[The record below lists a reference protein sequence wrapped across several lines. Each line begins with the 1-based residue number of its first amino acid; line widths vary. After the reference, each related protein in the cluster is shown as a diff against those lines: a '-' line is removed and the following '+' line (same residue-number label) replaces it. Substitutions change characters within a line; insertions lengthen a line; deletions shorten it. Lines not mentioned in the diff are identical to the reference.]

1 METASL
7 LAIISG
13 VCWAT
18 NITIV
23 KWALNR
29 SRASALVGATV
40 GVSIA
45 AIVSLIL
52 ALLSGS
58 SVPDSEVLW
67 KFAIVGIIAP
77 GSSQGLFVSSIG
89 SIGPARTSILIG
101 TSPVFSVLLAVIFL
115 DESWKTTIMIGTLLT
130 VVGSALISW
139 EKGIQF
145 RQIGIIFAV
154 ATSLTFGIRDVVAR
168 HFNLGTDV
176 SSWWSGTVVLIAAS
190 MTLWIFVFIKFGP
203 IWKAQTRK
211 ALPEFILS
219 GIMIGIAL
227 PLLLEALN
235 KGAVNIVAPLALAA
249 QNIAIVILSGWFFG
263 SRERTRQVIAA
274 MILIFIGGIV
284 VTVS

>member
-190 MTLWIFVFIKFGP
+190 ITLWIFVFIKFGP
-203 IWKAQTRK
+203 IWKTQTRK
-211 ALPEFILS
+211 ALPEFIPS

-227 PLLLEALN
+227 PLLLEALD

-263 SRERTRQVIAA
+263 SRERTRQVIVA

>member
-40 GVSIA
+40 GVTIA

-52 ALLSGS
+52 ALISGS
-58 SVPDSEVLW
+58 SLPDSEVLW

-130 VVGSALISW
+130 VLGSALISW
-139 EKGIQF
+139 EKGIRF
-145 RQIGIIFAV
+145 RQVGIVFAI
-154 ATSLTFGIRDVVAR
+154 ATSLTFAIRDVVAR
-168 HFNLGTDV
+168 HFNVGTDV
-176 SSWWSGTVVLIAAS
+176 SSWWSGTIVLISAS
-190 MTLWIFVFIKFGP
+190 ITLWIFVSIKFGP
-203 IWKAQTRK
+203 IWKTQTRK
-211 ALPEFILS
+211 ALPEFIPS

-235 KGAVNIVAPLALAA
+235 KGAVNIVAPLALAS

-263 SRERTRQVIAA
+263 SRERTRQVIVA
-274 MILIFIGGIV
+274 MILIFVGGIV
-284 VTVS
+284 VTIS

>member
-40 GVSIA
+40 GVTIA

-52 ALLSGS
+52 ALVSGS
-58 SVPDSEVLW
+58 SLPDSEVLW

-101 TSPVFSVLLAVIFL
+101 TSPVFSVLLAVFFL

-130 VVGSALISW
+130 VLGSALISW
-139 EKGIQF
+139 EKGIRF
-145 RQIGIIFAV
+145 RQAGIVFAI
-154 ATSLTFGIRDVVAR
+154 ATSLTFAIRDVVAR
-168 HFNLGTDV
+168 HFNVGTDV
-176 SSWWSGTVVLIAAS
+176 SSWWSGTVVLISAS
-190 MTLWIFVFIKFGP
+190 ITLWIFVSIKFGP
-203 IWKAQTRK
+203 IWKTQTRK
-211 ALPEFILS
+211 ALPEFIPS

-235 KGAVNIVAPLALAA
+235 KGAVNIVAPLALAS

-263 SRERTRQVIAA
+263 SRERTRQVIVA
-274 MILIFIGGIV
+274 MILIFVGGIV
-284 VTVS
+284 VTIS

>member
-7 LAIISG
+7 LAITSG

-58 SVPDSEVLW
+58 SFPDSEVLW
-67 KFAIVGIIAP
+67 KFTIVGIIAP

-139 EKGIQF
+139 EKGIRF
-145 RQIGIIFAV
+145 RQIGIVFAI

-190 MTLWIFVFIKFGP
+190 ITLWIFVFIKFGP

-211 ALPEFILS
+211 ALPEFIPS

-263 SRERTRQVIAA
+263 SRERTRQVIVA

>member
-45 AIVSLIL
+45 AGVSLTL
-52 ALLSGS
+52 AFLSGS
-58 SVPDSEVLW
+58 SLPDADTLW

-101 TSPVFSVLLAVIFL
+101 TSPVFSVLLAVFFL
-115 DESWKTTIMIGTLLT
+115 DESWKTTIMLGTLLT
-130 VVGSALISW
+130 VFGSALISW
-139 EKGIQF
+139 EKGIKF
-145 RQIGIIFAV
+145 RQVGIVFAI
-154 ATSLTFGIRDVVAR
+154 ATSLTFAIRDVVAR
-168 HFNLGTDV
+168 HFNIGTDV
-176 SSWWSGTVVLIAAS
+176 SAWWSGTIVLIAAS
-190 MTLWIFVFIKFGP
+190 ITLWVFVSIKFGP
-203 IWKAQTRK
+203 IWKSQTRK
-211 ALPEFILS
+211 ALPEFVPS
-219 GIMIGIAL
+219 GIMIGLAL

-235 KGAVNIVAPLALAA
+235 KGAVNIVAPLALAS

-263 SRERTRQVIAA
+263 SRERTRQVILA
-274 MILIFIGGIV
+274 MVLIFIGGIV

>member
-58 SVPDSEVLW
+58 SFPDSEVLW

-190 MTLWIFVFIKFGP
+190 ITLWIFVFIKFGP

-211 ALPEFILS
+211 ALPEFIPS

-263 SRERTRQVIAA
+263 SRERTRQVIVA

>member
-40 GVSIA
+40 GVTIA

-52 ALLSGS
+52 ALISGS
-58 SVPDSEVLW
+58 TLPDSEVLW

-139 EKGIQF
+139 EKGIRF
-145 RQIGIIFAV
+145 RQAGIVFAI
-154 ATSLTFGIRDVVAR
+154 ATSLTFAIRDVVAR
-168 HFNLGTDV
+168 HFNVGTDV

-190 MTLWIFVFIKFGP
+190 ITLWIFVSIKFGP
-203 IWKAQTRK
+203 IWKTQTRK
-211 ALPEFILS
+211 ALPEFIPS

-235 KGAVNIVAPLALAA
+235 RGAVNIVAPLALAS

-263 SRERTRQVIAA
+263 SRERTTQVIMA
-274 MILIFIGGIV
+274 MVLILIGGIV

>member
-40 GVSIA
+40 GVTIA

-52 ALLSGS
+52 ALISGS
-58 SVPDSEVLW
+58 SLPDSEVLW

-139 EKGIQF
+139 EKGIRF
-145 RQIGIIFAV
+145 RQAGIVFAI
-154 ATSLTFGIRDVVAR
+154 ATSLTFAIRDVVAR
-168 HFNLGTDV
+168 HFNVGTDV
-176 SSWWSGTVVLIAAS
+176 SSWWSGTIVLLSAS
-190 MTLWIFVFIKFGP
+190 ITLWIFVSIKFGP
-203 IWKAQTRK
+203 IWKTQTRK
-211 ALPEFILS
+211 ALPEFIPS

-235 KGAVNIVAPLALAA
+235 KGAVNIVAPLALAS

-263 SRERTRQVIAA
+263 SRERTRQVIVA
-274 MILIFIGGIV
+274 MILIFVGGIV
-284 VTVS
+284 VTIS

>member
-58 SVPDSEVLW
+58 SFPDSEVLW

-190 MTLWIFVFIKFGP
+190 ITLWIFVFIKFGP
-203 IWKAQTRK
+203 IWKTQTRK
-211 ALPEFILS
+211 ALPEFIPS

-263 SRERTRQVIAA
+263 SRERTRQVITA

>member
-40 GVSIA
+40 GVTIA

-52 ALLSGS
+52 ALISGS
-58 SVPDSEVLW
+58 SLPDSEVLW

-130 VVGSALISW
+130 VLGSALISW
-139 EKGIQF
+139 EKGIRF
-145 RQIGIIFAV
+145 RQVGIVFAI
-154 ATSLTFGIRDVVAR
+154 ATSLTFAIRDVVAR
-168 HFNLGTDV
+168 HFNVGTDV

-190 MTLWIFVFIKFGP
+190 ITLWIFVSIKFGP
-203 IWKAQTRK
+203 IWKTQTRK
-211 ALPEFILS
+211 ALPEFIPS

-235 KGAVNIVAPLALAA
+235 RGAVNIVAPLALAS

-263 SRERTRQVIAA
+263 SRERTTQVIMA
-274 MILIFIGGIV
+274 MVLILIGGIV

>member
-190 MTLWIFVFIKFGP
+190 ITLWIFVFIKFGP

-211 ALPEFILS
+211 ALPEFIPS

-263 SRERTRQVIAA
+263 SRERTRQVIVA

>member
-13 VCWAT
+13 VCWAI

-40 GVSIA
+40 GVTIA

-52 ALLSGS
+52 ALVSGS
-58 SVPDSEVLW
+58 SLPDSEVLW

-130 VVGSALISW
+130 VMGSALISW
-139 EKGIQF
+139 EKGIRF
-145 RQIGIIFAV
+145 RQIGIVFAI
-154 ATSLTFGIRDVVAR
+154 ATSLTFAIRDVIAR
-168 HFNLGTDV
+168 HFNVGTDV

-190 MTLWIFVFIKFGP
+190 ITLWIFVSIKFGP
-203 IWKAQTRK
+203 IWKTQTRK
-211 ALPEFILS
+211 ALPEFIPS

-235 KGAVNIVAPLALAA
+235 KGAVNIVAPLALAS

-263 SRERTRQVIAA
+263 SRERTRQVIVA
-274 MILIFIGGIV
+274 MILIFVGGIV
-284 VTVS
+284 VTIS

>member
-40 GVSIA
+40 GVTIA

-52 ALLSGS
+52 ALVSGS
-58 SVPDSEVLW
+58 SLPDFEVLW

-130 VVGSALISW
+130 VMGSALISW
-139 EKGIQF
+139 EKGIRF
-145 RQIGIIFAV
+145 RQIGIVFAI
-154 ATSLTFGIRDVVAR
+154 ATSLTFAIRDVVAR
-168 HFNLGTDV
+168 HFNVGTDV
-176 SSWWSGTVVLIAAS
+176 SSWWSGTIVLISAS
-190 MTLWIFVFIKFGP
+190 ITLWIFVSIKFGP
-203 IWKAQTRK
+203 IWKTQTRK
-211 ALPEFILS
+211 ALPEFIPS

-235 KGAVNIVAPLALAA
+235 KGAVNIVAPLALAS

-263 SRERTRQVIAA
+263 SRERTRQVIVA
-274 MILIFIGGIV
+274 MILIFVGGIV
-284 VTVS
+284 VTIS

>member
-40 GVSIA
+40 GVTIA

-52 ALLSGS
+52 ALVSGS
-58 SVPDSEVLW
+58 SLPDFEVLW

-130 VVGSALISW
+130 VMGSALISW
-139 EKGIQF
+139 EKGIRF
-145 RQIGIIFAV
+145 RQIGIIFAIS
-154 ATSLTFGIRDVVAR
+154 TSLTFAIRDVVAR
-168 HFNLGTDV
+168 HFNIGTDV
-176 SSWWSGTVVLIAAS
+176 SAWWSGTVVLGAAS
-190 MTLWIFVFIKFGP
+190 ITLWIFVAIKFGP

-211 ALPEFILS
+211 ALPEFIPS

-263 SRERTRQVIAA
+263 SRERTRQVILA

>member
-23 KWALNR
+23 KWALSR

-190 MTLWIFVFIKFGP
+190 ITLWIFVFIKFGP
-203 IWKAQTRK
+203 IWKTQTRK
-211 ALPEFILS
+211 ALPEFIPS

-263 SRERTRQVIAA
+263 SRERTRQVIVA

>member
-1 METASL
+1 METASV
-7 LAIISG
+7 LAIVSG
-13 VCWAT
+13 ICWAI

-45 AIVSLIL
+45 AIVSLTL
-52 ALLSGS
+52 AFLSGS
-58 SVPDSEVLW
+58 DFPDADVLW
-67 KFAIVGIIAP
+67 KFAIVGMIAP

-130 VVGSALISW
+130 VMGSALISW
-139 EKGIQF
+139 EKGIRF
-145 RQIGIIFAV
+145 RQIGIIFAIS
-154 ATSLTFGIRDVVAR
+154 TSLTFAIRDVVAR
-168 HFNLGTDV
+168 HFNIGTDV
-176 SSWWSGTVVLIAAS
+176 SAWWSGTVVLGAAS
-190 MTLWIFVFIKFGP
+190 ITLWIFVAIKFGP

-211 ALPEFILS
+211 ALPEFIPS

-263 SRERTRQVIAA
+263 SRERTRQVILA

>member
-40 GVSIA
+40 GVTIA

-52 ALLSGS
+52 ALISGS
-58 SVPDSEVLW
+58 SLPDSEVLW

-130 VVGSALISW
+130 VIGSALISW
-139 EKGIQF
+139 EKGIRF
-145 RQIGIIFAV
+145 RQVGIVFAI
-154 ATSLTFGIRDVVAR
+154 ATSLTFAIRDVVAR
-168 HFNLGTDV
+168 HFNVGTDV

-190 MTLWIFVFIKFGP
+190 ITLWIFVSIKFGP
-203 IWKAQTRK
+203 IWKTQTRK
-211 ALPEFILS
+211 ALPEFIPS

-235 KGAVNIVAPLALAA
+235 RGAVNIVAPLALAS

-263 SRERTRQVIAA
+263 SRERTTQVIMA
-274 MILIFIGGIV
+274 MVLILIGGIV

>member
-203 IWKAQTRK
+203 IWKTQTRK
-211 ALPEFILS
+211 ALPEFIPS

-263 SRERTRQVIAA
+263 SRERTRQVITA
-274 MILIFIGGIV
+274 MILIFIGGIL

>member
-40 GVSIA
+40 GVTIA

-52 ALLSGS
+52 ALISGS
-58 SVPDSEVLW
+58 SLPDSEVLW

-139 EKGIQF
+139 EKGIRF
-145 RQIGIIFAV
+145 RQAGIVFAI
-154 ATSLTFGIRDVVAR
+154 ATSLTFAIRDVVAR
-168 HFNLGTDV
+168 HFNVGTDV

-190 MTLWIFVFIKFGP
+190 ITLWIFVSIKFGP
-203 IWKAQTRK
+203 IWKTQTRK
-211 ALPEFILS
+211 ALPEFIPS

-235 KGAVNIVAPLALAA
+235 RGAVNIVAPLALAS

-263 SRERTRQVIAA
+263 SRERTRQVIVA
-274 MILIFIGGIV
+274 MILIFVGGIV
-284 VTVS
+284 VTIS

>member
-13 VCWAT
+13 ICWAT

-29 SRASALVGATV
+29 SHASALVGATV

-45 AIVSLIL
+45 AGVSLTL
-52 ALLSGS
+52 AFLSGS
-58 SVPDSEVLW
+58 SLPDADTLW

-101 TSPVFSVLLAVIFL
+101 TSPVFSVLLAVFFL
-115 DESWKTTIMIGTLLT
+115 DESWKTTIMLGTLLT
-130 VVGSALISW
+130 VFGSALISW
-139 EKGIQF
+139 EKGIKF
-145 RQIGIIFAV
+145 RQVGIVFAI
-154 ATSLTFGIRDVVAR
+154 ATSLTFAIRDVVAR
-168 HFNLGTDV
+168 HFNIGTDV
-176 SSWWSGTVVLIAAS
+176 SAWWSGTIVLIAAS
-190 MTLWIFVFIKFGP
+190 ITLWVFVSIKFGTT
-203 IWKAQTRK
+203 WKSQTRK
-211 ALPEFILS
+211 ALPEFIPS
-219 GIMIGIAL
+219 GIMIGLAL

-235 KGAVNIVAPLALAA
+235 KGAVNIVAPLALAS

-263 SRERTRQVIAA
+263 SRERTRQVILA

>member
-190 MTLWIFVFIKFGP
+190 ITLWIFVFIKFGP

-263 SRERTRQVIAA
+263 SRERTRQVITA
-274 MILIFIGGIV
+274 MILIFRGGIL

>member
-40 GVSIA
+40 GVTIA

-52 ALLSGS
+52 ALISGS
-58 SVPDSEVLW
+58 SLPDSEVLW

-139 EKGIQF
+139 EKGIRF
-145 RQIGIIFAV
+145 RQAGIVFAI
-154 ATSLTFGIRDVVAR
+154 ATSLTFAIRDVVAR
-168 HFNLGTDV
+168 HFNVGTDV

-190 MTLWIFVFIKFGP
+190 ITLWIFVSIKFGP
-203 IWKAQTRK
+203 IWKTQTRK
-211 ALPEFILS
+211 ALPEFIPS

-235 KGAVNIVAPLALAA
+235 RGAVNIVAPLALAS

-263 SRERTRQVIAA
+263 SRERTRQVIVA
-274 MILIFIGGIV
+274 MILIFVGGIV

>member
-58 SVPDSEVLW
+58 SFPDSEVLW

-139 EKGIQF
+139 EKGIRF
-145 RQIGIIFAV
+145 RQIGIVFAI

-190 MTLWIFVFIKFGP
+190 ITLWIFVFIKFGP

-211 ALPEFILS
+211 ALPEFIPS

-263 SRERTRQVIAA
+263 SRERTRQVITA
-274 MILIFIGGIV
+274 MILIFIGVIV

>member
-40 GVSIA
+40 GVTIA

-52 ALLSGS
+52 ALISGS
-58 SVPDSEVLW
+58 SLPDSEVLW

-130 VVGSALISW
+130 VLGSALISW
-139 EKGIQF
+139 EKGIRF
-145 RQIGIIFAV
+145 RQVGIVFAI
-154 ATSLTFGIRDVVAR
+154 ATSLTFAIRDVVAR
-168 HFNLGTDV
+168 HFNVGTNV
-176 SSWWSGTVVLIAAS
+176 SSWWSGTIVLISAS
-190 MTLWIFVFIKFGP
+190 ITLWIFVSIKFGP
-203 IWKAQTRK
+203 IWKTQTRK
-211 ALPEFILS
+211 ALPEFIPS

-235 KGAVNIVAPLALAA
+235 KGAVNIVAPLALAS

-263 SRERTRQVIAA
+263 SRERTRQVIIA
-274 MILIFIGGIV
+274 MVLIFVGGIV
-284 VTVS
+284 VTIS

>member
-145 RQIGIIFAV
+145 RQIGIIFAI

-190 MTLWIFVFIKFGP
+190 ITLWIFVFIKFGP
-203 IWKAQTRK
+203 IWKTQTRK
-211 ALPEFILS
+211 ALPEFIPS

-263 SRERTRQVIAA
+263 SRERTRQVITA

>member
-40 GVSIA
+40 GVTIA

-52 ALLSGS
+52 ALVSGS
-58 SVPDSEVLW
+58 SLPDFEVLW

-130 VVGSALISW
+130 VMGSALISW
-139 EKGIQF
+139 EKGIRF
-145 RQIGIIFAV
+145 RQIGIVFAI
-154 ATSLTFGIRDVVAR
+154 ATSLTFAIRDVVAR
-168 HFNLGTDV
+168 HFNVGTDV
-176 SSWWSGTVVLIAAS
+176 SSWWSGTVVLISAS
-190 MTLWIFVFIKFGP
+190 ITLWIFVSIKFGP
-203 IWKAQTRK
+203 IWKTQTRK
-211 ALPEFILS
+211 ALPEFIPS

-235 KGAVNIVAPLALAA
+235 VGAVNIVAPLALAS

-263 SRERTRQVIAA
+263 SRERTRQVIVA
-274 MILIFIGGIV
+274 MTLIFVGGIV
-284 VTVS
+284 VTFS

>member
-40 GVSIA
+40 GVTIA

-52 ALLSGS
+52 ALISGS
-58 SVPDSEVLW
+58 PLPDFEVLW
-67 KFAIVGIIAP
+67 EFAIVGIIAP

-115 DESWKTTIMIGTLLT
+115 DESWKTTIMIGTLMT

-139 EKGIQF
+139 EKGIRF
-145 RQIGIIFAV
+145 RQAGIVFAI
-154 ATSLTFGIRDVVAR
+154 ATSLTFAIRDVVAR
-168 HFNLGTDV
+168 HFNVGTDV
-176 SSWWSGTVVLIAAS
+176 SSWWSGTVVLISAS
-190 MTLWIFVFIKFGP
+190 ITLWIFVSIKFGP
-203 IWKAQTRK
+203 IWKTQTRK
-211 ALPEFILS
+211 ALPEFIPS

-235 KGAVNIVAPLALAA
+235 KGAVNIVAPLALAS

-263 SRERTRQVIAA
+263 SRERTRQVIVA
-274 MILIFIGGIV
+274 MILIFVGGIV
-284 VTVS
+284 VTIS

>member
-40 GVSIA
+40 GVTIA
-45 AIVSLIL
+45 VIVSLIL

-58 SVPDSEVLW
+58 SLPDSDVLW

-130 VVGSALISW
+130 VMGSALISW
-139 EKGIQF
+139 EKGIRF
-145 RQIGIIFAV
+145 RQIGIVFAI
-154 ATSLTFGIRDVVAR
+154 ATSLTFAIRDVVAR
-168 HFNLGTDV
+168 HFNVGTDV

-190 MTLWIFVFIKFGP
+190 ITLWIFVSIKFGP
-203 IWKAQTRK
+203 IWKTQTRK
-211 ALPEFILS
+211 ALPEFIPS

-235 KGAVNIVAPLALAA
+235 KGAVNIVAPLELAS

-263 SRERTRQVIAA
+263 SRERTGQVIVA
-274 MILIFIGGIV
+274 MILIFVGGIV
-284 VTVS
+284 VTIS

>member
-29 SRASALVGATV
+29 SHASALVGATV

-45 AIVSLIL
+45 ASVSLTL

-58 SVPDSEVLW
+58 SLPDADILW

-101 TSPVFSVLLAVIFL
+101 TSPVFSVLLAVFFL
-115 DESWKTTIMIGTLLT
+115 DESWKTTIMLGTLLT
-130 VVGSALISW
+130 VFGSALISW
-139 EKGIQF
+139 EKGIKF
-145 RQIGIIFAV
+145 RQIGIVFAI
-154 ATSLTFGIRDVVAR
+154 ATSLTFAIRDVVAR
-168 HFNLGTDV
+168 HFNIRTDV
-176 SSWWSGTVVLIAAS
+176 SAWWSGTIVLIAAS
-190 MTLWIFVFIKFGP
+190 ITLWVFVSIKFGTT
-203 IWKAQTRK
+203 WKSQTRK
-211 ALPEFILS
+211 ALPEFIPS
-219 GIMIGIAL
+219 GIMIGLAL

-235 KGAVNIVAPLALAA
+235 KGAVNIVAPLALAS

-263 SRERTRQVIAA
+263 SRERTRQVILA
-274 MILIFIGGIV
+274 MVLIFIGGIV

>member
-45 AIVSLIL
+45 AIVSLTL

-58 SVPDSEVLW
+58 SFPDSEVLW

-139 EKGIQF
+139 EKGIRF
-145 RQIGIIFAV
+145 RQIGIVFAI

-190 MTLWIFVFIKFGP
+190 ITLWIFVFIKFAP

-211 ALPEFILS
+211 ALPEFIPS

-263 SRERTRQVIAA
+263 SRERTRQVITA

>member
-13 VCWAT
+13 VCWAI

-40 GVSIA
+40 GVTIA

-52 ALLSGS
+52 ALVSGS
-58 SVPDSEVLW
+58 SLPDSEVLW

-101 TSPVFSVLLAVIFL
+101 TSPVFSVLLAVILL

-130 VVGSALISW
+130 VMGSALISW
-139 EKGIQF
+139 EKGIRF
-145 RQIGIIFAV
+145 RQIGIVFAI
-154 ATSLTFGIRDVVAR
+154 ATSLTFAIRDVVAR
-168 HFNLGTDV
+168 HFNVGTDV

-190 MTLWIFVFIKFGP
+190 ITLWIFVSIKFGP
-203 IWKAQTRK
+203 IWKTQTRK
-211 ALPEFILS
+211 ALPEFIPS
-219 GIMIGIAL
+219 GIIIGIAL

-235 KGAVNIVAPLALAA
+235 KGAVNIVAPLALAS

-263 SRERTRQVIAA
+263 SRERTRQVIVA
-274 MILIFIGGIV
+274 MILIFVGGLV
-284 VTVS
+284 VTIS

>member
-1 METASL
+1 METASV

-13 VCWAT
+13 ICWAI

-45 AIVSLIL
+45 AIVSLTL

-58 SVPDSEVLW
+58 AVPDVEVLW
-67 KFAIVGIIAP
+67 KFAIVGMIAP

-101 TSPVFSVLLAVIFL
+101 TSPVFSVLLAVVFL

-130 VVGSALISW
+130 VVGSTLISW
-139 EKGIQF
+139 EKGIRF
-145 RQIGIIFAV
+145 RQVGIVFAI
-154 ATSLTFGIRDVVAR
+154 ATSLTFAIRDVVAR
-168 HFNLGTDV
+168 HFNIGTDV
-176 SSWWSGTVVLIAAS
+176 SSWWSGTVVLIAAAI
-190 MTLWIFVFIKFGP
+190 TLWVFVSIKFGP
-203 IWKAQTRK
+203 IWKTQTRK
-211 ALPEFILS
+211 ALPEFIPS

-235 KGAVNIVAPLALAA
+235 RGAVNIVAPLALAA

-263 SRERTRQVIAA
+263 SRERTTQVIMA
-274 MILIFIGGIV
+274 MVLILIGGIV

>member
-40 GVSIA
+40 GVTIA

-52 ALLSGS
+52 ALISGS
-58 SVPDSEVLW
+58 SLPDSEVLW

-101 TSPVFSVLLAVIFL
+101 TSPVFSVLLAVFFL

-139 EKGIQF
+139 EKGIRF
-145 RQIGIIFAV
+145 RQAGIVFAI
-154 ATSLTFGIRDVVAR
+154 ATSLTFAIRDVVAR
-168 HFNLGTDV
+168 HFNVGTDV

-190 MTLWIFVFIKFGP
+190 ITLWIFVSIKFGP
-203 IWKAQTRK
+203 IWKTQTRK
-211 ALPEFILS
+211 ALPEFIPS

-235 KGAVNIVAPLALAA
+235 RGAVNIVAPLALAS

-263 SRERTRQVIAA
+263 SRERTTQVIMA
-274 MILIFIGGIV
+274 MVLILIGGIV

>member
-13 VCWAT
+13 VCWAI

-40 GVSIA
+40 GVTIA

-52 ALLSGS
+52 ALISGS
-58 SVPDSEVLW
+58 TLPDSDVLW

-130 VVGSALISW
+130 VMGSALISW
-139 EKGIQF
+139 EKGIRF
-145 RQIGIIFAV
+145 RQIGIVFAI
-154 ATSLTFGIRDVVAR
+154 ATSLTFAIRDVVAR
-168 HFNLGTDV
+168 HFNVGTDV
-176 SSWWSGTVVLIAAS
+176 SSWWSGTIVLLSAS
-190 MTLWIFVFIKFGP
+190 ITLWIFVSIKFGP
-203 IWKAQTRK
+203 IWKTQTRK
-211 ALPEFILS
+211 ALPEFIPS

-235 KGAVNIVAPLALAA
+235 KGAVNIVAPLALAS

-263 SRERTRQVIAA
+263 SRERTRQVIVA
-274 MILIFIGGIV
+274 MILIFVGGIV
-284 VTVS
+284 VTIS

>member
-40 GVSIA
+40 GVTIA

-52 ALLSGS
+52 ALISGS
-58 SVPDSEVLW
+58 TLPDSEVLW

-101 TSPVFSVLLAVIFL
+101 TSPVFSVLLAVFFL

-130 VVGSALISW
+130 VLGSALISW
-139 EKGIQF
+139 EKGIRF
-145 RQIGIIFAV
+145 RQVGIVFAI
-154 ATSLTFGIRDVVAR
+154 ATSLTFAIRDVVAR
-168 HFNLGTDV
+168 HFNVGTDV
-176 SSWWSGTVVLIAAS
+176 SSWWSGTVVLISAS
-190 MTLWIFVFIKFGP
+190 ITLWIFVSIKFGP
-203 IWKAQTRK
+203 IWKTQTRK
-211 ALPEFILS
+211 ALPEFIPS

-235 KGAVNIVAPLALAA
+235 KGAVNIVAPLALAS

-263 SRERTRQVIAA
+263 SRERTRQVIVA
-274 MILIFIGGIV
+274 MILIFVGGIV
-284 VTVS
+284 VTIS

>member
-23 KWALNR
+23 KWALSR

-58 SVPDSEVLW
+58 SLPDSEVLW

-139 EKGIQF
+139 EKGIRF
-145 RQIGIIFAV
+145 RQIGIVFAI

-168 HFNLGTDV
+168 HFNLGTDI
-176 SSWWSGTVVLIAAS
+176 SSLWSGTVVLIAAS
-190 MTLWIFVFIKFGP
+190 ITLWIFVFIKFGP

-211 ALPEFILS
+211 ALPEFIPS

-263 SRERTRQVIAA
+263 SRERTRQVITA

>member
-190 MTLWIFVFIKFGP
+190 ITLWIFVFIKFGP
-203 IWKAQTRK
+203 IWKTQTRK
-211 ALPEFILS
+211 ALPEFIPS
-219 GIMIGIAL
+219 GIMIGTAL

-263 SRERTRQVIAA
+263 SRERTRQVIVA

>member
-40 GVSIA
+40 GVTIA

-52 ALLSGS
+52 ALISGS
-58 SVPDSEVLW
+58 SLPDSEVLW

-139 EKGIQF
+139 EKGIRF
-145 RQIGIIFAV
+145 RQAGIVFAI
-154 ATSLTFGIRDVVAR
+154 ATSLTFAIRDVVAR
-168 HFNLGTDV
+168 HFNVGTDV

-190 MTLWIFVFIKFGP
+190 ITLWIFVSIKFGP
-203 IWKAQTRK
+203 IWKTQTRK
-211 ALPEFILS
+211 ALPEFIPS

-235 KGAVNIVAPLALAA
+235 RGAVNIVAPLALAS
-249 QNIAIVILSGWFFG
+249 QNIVIVILSGWFFG
-263 SRERTRQVIAA
+263 SRERTTQVIMA
-274 MILIFIGGIV
+274 MVLILIGGIV

>member
-40 GVSIA
+40 GVTIA

-52 ALLSGS
+52 ALISGS
-58 SVPDSEVLW
+58 SLPDSEVLW

-130 VVGSALISW
+130 VLGSALISW
-139 EKGIQF
+139 DKGIRF
-145 RQIGIIFAV
+145 RQIGIVFAI
-154 ATSLTFGIRDVVAR
+154 ATSLTLSIRYVVAR
-168 HFNLGTDV
+168 HFNVGTDV

-190 MTLWIFVFIKFGP
+190 ITLWIFVSIKFGP
-203 IWKAQTRK
+203 IWKTQTRK
-211 ALPEFILS
+211 ALPEFIPS

-235 KGAVNIVAPLALAA
+235 KGAVNIVAPLALAS

-263 SRERTRQVIAA
+263 SRERTRQVIVA
-274 MILIFIGGIV
+274 MILIFVGGIV
-284 VTVS
+284 VTIS